1 MEKTNTEKPYTE
13 MQIDRSSDQEA
24 YTGAERL
31 GQPQER
37 VKIATQNKWTTI
49 ANNPKII
56 FLAFFA
62 S

>member
-1 MEKTNTEKPYTE
+1 MASTTSSSEDGYTTA
-13 MQIDRSSDQEA
+13 D
-24 YTGAERL
+24 RL

-37 VKIATQNKWTTI
+37 VKVATQNKWRTI

>member
-1 MEKTNTEKPYTE
+1 MEKNLAEEKR
-13 MQIDRSSDQEA
+13 ISSSDEEGYPA
-24 YTGAERL
+24 AADRL

-37 VKIATQNKWTTI
+37 VKLATQNKWKTI
-49 ANNPKII
+49 AHNPKII